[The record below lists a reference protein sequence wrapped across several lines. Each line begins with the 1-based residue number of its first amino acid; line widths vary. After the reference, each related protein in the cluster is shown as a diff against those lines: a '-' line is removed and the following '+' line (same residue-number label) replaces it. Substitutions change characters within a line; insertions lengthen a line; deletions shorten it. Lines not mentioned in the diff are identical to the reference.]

1 MQELVV
7 CFKRFF
13 FFFFFFRIFVFF
25 FFFLC
30 AATLAPDG
38 GGSVDTEVAVARVP
52 TLSTAIRPSFLEDCV

>member
-13 FFFFFFRIFVFF
+13 FFFRIFVF

-38 GGSVDTEVAVARVP
+38 CGSVDTEAAVARVP
-52 TLSTAIRPSFLEDCV
+52 KFSTAIRPSFLEDCV

>member
-13 FFFFFFRIFVFF
+13 FIRIFVFFF

-38 GGSVDTEVAVARVP
+38 CGSVDTEAAVARVP
-52 TLSTAIRPSFLEDCV
+52 KFSTAIRPSFLEDCV